1 MHCNSLYDATPLAGG
16 GVTTSQSSQS
26 LLTNSQ
32 FKVWWTRWNKIV
44 QYNLTQWDGLWEN
57 RSKCTHVFWCSKKT
71 LHNSNEQCFCCTSC
85 ADTKLAPDTN
95 LSKIRTLRLAIR
107 YIKFLMEI
115 LEERDQETISN
126 SFETNICETLHLP
139 RHHLHNIW
147 SFLYFDRKRIQ
158 NQSRQKTEQDGPS
171 ISGKAN

>member
-1 MHCNSLYDATPLAGG
+1 MASEKTAPNIR
-16 GVTTSQSSQS
+16 
-26 LLTNSQ
+26 
-32 FKVWWTRWNKIV
+32 TRSGAVRK
-44 QYNLTQWDGLWEN
+44 
-57 RSKCTHVFWCSKKT
+57 RSTIAVNNPFAT
-71 LHNSNEQCFCCTSC
+71 LHTQIPN
-85 ADTKLAPDTN
+85 LPPDTN

-107 YIKFLMEI
+107 YIKFLIEI
-115 LEERDQETISN
+115 LEERDQETISK
-126 SFETNICETLHLP
+126 SFETDLPGEENTESSVSLITCHLLITNICETLHLL

>member
-1 MHCNSLYDATPLAGG
+1 MASEKTAPNIRTCSGAVRKRSTIATNNAFAALRAQIP
-16 GVTTSQSSQS
+16 
-26 LLTNSQ
+26 
-32 FKVWWTRWNKIV
+32 
-44 QYNLTQWDGLWEN
+44 NLP
-57 RSKCTHVFWCSKKT
+57 
-71 LHNSNEQCFCCTSC
+71 
-85 ADTKLAPDTN
+85 PDTN
-95 LSKIRTLRLAIR
+95 LSKIRTLRLAMR
-107 YIKFLMEI
+107 YLKFLMEI